1 MNSVS
6 QLRLLDIASS
16 EVLTVTPDTSLE
28 AVVTRFVETRVSS
41 LVVVEHGKPV
51 GIVTER
57 DLLRLMCLGMAEDKP
72 VREVMSSP
80 LLTARFDLD
89 FSSAQLLMA
98 NRGIRHLVL
107 VNDDGVMLGLATE
120 TDFRRH
126 LGSDFFDLIQSLRAV
141 MDHGAELID
150 PALSLAEALR
160 LMSAGRLDYLVGGVD
175 GWAEGILTERDVPRL
190 LARHVNPQALTF
202 GEVMSR
208 PLITI
213 SLDIPVSDAARQ
225 MDIKRLRHLGV
236 VDGDG
241 RLVGVVSQ
249 HRMLERLGVVL
260 LDESRSHLEDRMG
273 LVLEATGVGTW
284 EYDHQLDILIRS
296 SALNRM
302 LKLIP
307 GKSRETLD
315 SVLQRIEPADRELM
329 AACFRDL
336 LSGEA
341 AEFAQDYQVRG
352 GDGHLRWMSSRGRV
366 VEWDSQGKPL
376 RFLGVAIDISAQKA
390 AEQKLRLS
398 EARFRGLM
406 ENVPLPLCH
415 VNAQQELVFINRHFT
430 ETFGYTLEDV
440 PTLSQWWERA
450 YPNEAYR
457 AWVLETWNQAIQ
469 DAAQTHGP
477 ICPIEY
483 RVVCKN
489 GVERIIEI
497 SGVTLGEEFLSTFI
511 DVTESRR
518 EQGLLEFS
526 NTILAHISRAEA
538 LPRVLDLIA
547 REIES
552 HVPELRCS
560 ILLVDDE
567 GRRLRHAAAPSLPAE
582 YAAAI
587 DGIEIGPA
595 VGSCGTAAH
604 RKESVFV
611 ADIATDPLGS
621 AFKDIAESH
630 GLAAC
635 WSSPIISAGGAVLGT
650 FAVYWSTPRHK
661 VSPMARR
668 YVGAATS
675 LAAIAIDNARR
686 EGELLSIHQGLLRA
700 EEIGH
705 MGSWRWDIASAR
717 NYWSAQMYQLFGLD
731 PKQDAPEFEDFL
743 QNLVHPDDR
752 ALLEQSMSD
761 VLAGREPLSSSY
773 RRHPAC
779 GPVRY
784 LQPSYS
790 LIRDASGQVSA
801 VEGALVDVTVL
812 KLSDERLRAQLDELH
827 RWQQVTLGRE
837 GRVLELKRE
846 VNVLLSRLGELP
858 RYGSVVAGE
867 GQK

>member
-236 VDGDG
+236 VDSDG

-315 SVLQRIEPADRELM
+315 SVLQRIEPADRAKM
-329 AACFRDL
+329 AACFYDL
-336 LSGEA
+336 LSGET

-352 GDGHLRWMSSRGRV
+352 GDGHLRWMSSRG
-366 VEWDSQGKPL
+366 
-376 RFLGVAIDISAQKA
+376 
-390 AEQKLRLS
+390 
-398 EARFRGLM
+398 ARCRMG
-406 ENVPLPLCH
+406 
-415 VNAQQELVFINRHFT
+415 Q
-430 ETFGYTLEDV
+430 
-440 PTLSQWWERA
+440 
-450 YPNEAYR
+450 
-457 AWVLETWNQAIQ
+457 
-469 DAAQTHGP
+469 
-477 ICPIEY
+477 
-483 RVVCKN
+483 
-489 GVERIIEI
+489 
-497 SGVTLGEEFLSTFI
+497 SG
-511 DVTESRR
+511 
-518 EQGLLEFS
+518 Q
-526 NTILAHISRAEA
+526 
-538 LPRVLDLIA
+538 
-547 REIES
+547 
-552 HVPELRCS
+552 
-560 ILLVDDE
+560 
-567 GRRLRHAAAPSLPAE
+567 
-582 YAAAI
+582 
-587 DGIEIGPA
+587 
-595 VGSCGTAAH
+595 TAAF
-604 RKESVFV
+604 S
-611 ADIATDPLGS
+611 GS
-621 AFKDIAESH
+621 
-630 GLAAC
+630 G
-635 WSSPIISAGGAVLGT
+635 
-650 FAVYWSTPRHK
+650 
-661 VSPMARR
+661 
-668 YVGAATS
+668 
-675 LAAIAIDNARR
+675 N
-686 EGELLSIHQGLLRA
+686 
-700 EEIGH
+700 
-705 MGSWRWDIASAR
+705 
-717 NYWSAQMYQLFGLD
+717 
-731 PKQDAPEFEDFL
+731 
-743 QNLVHPDDR
+743 
-752 ALLEQSMSD
+752 
-761 VLAGREPLSSSY
+761 
-773 RRHPAC
+773 
-779 GPVRY
+779 
-784 LQPSYS
+784 
-790 LIRDASGQVSA
+790 
-801 VEGALVDVTVL
+801 
-812 KLSDERLRAQLDELH
+812 
-827 RWQQVTLGRE
+827 
-837 GRVLELKRE
+837 
-846 VNVLLSRLGELP
+846 
-858 RYGSVVAGE
+858 
-867 GQK
+867 